1 MTEKSWYFPSS
12 KVELTHMVENKS
24 VYVLFYGKE
33 LIGAATFLV
42 VRDSLA
48 YSYLNSSNIVSI
60 EDTFILP
67 SHQHQGLQ
75 KKLWRYSM
83 KAIGEKYNYFCTVH
97 PDNLASLYS
106 AFDLGFLVEGYG
118 FPYAGAPRLFLKKAK
133 DNM

>member
-1 MTEKSWYFPSS
+1 
-12 KVELTHMVENKS
+12 MVENKS

-42 VRDSLA
+42 VRDSLV

-75 KKLWRYSM
+75 KSFGV
-83 KAIGEKYNYFCTVH
+83 IV
-97 PDNLASLYS
+97 
-106 AFDLGFLVEGYG
+106 
-118 FPYAGAPRLFLKKAK
+118 
-133 DNM
+133 